1 MHWLE
6 RVALIASLAYVGT
19 MFDNFFAFAA
29 QLIVTERARYRRVSW
44 AQVAGVIA
52 LLIISA
58 AVGSALAPIPLRWVG
73 LACAAPWALAGFA
86 WRHRHD
92 ERPIQFRR
100 GALTTFIVTL
110 ALGGDNLAVW
120 IPLVRASGA
129 EGGLVDVAVFAIGEI
144 VFLWS
149 AQRLAGHP
157 RVVAWGERRAPALV
171 PWVYLALGVLVL
183 VECGT
188 I

>member
-6 RVALIASLAYVGT
+6 RVTLIASLAYVGT

-29 QLIVTERARYRRVSW
+29 QLVVTDRSRFRRVSW
-44 AQVAGVIA
+44 AQVTGVAA
-52 LLIISA
+52 LLVISA
-58 AVGSALAPIPLRWVG
+58 AVGSALAGVPLRWVG
-73 LACAAPWALAGFA
+73 LACVAPWALAGYA
-86 WRHRHD
+86 WRHRRD
-92 ERPIQFRR
+92 EHATQFRR
-100 GALTTFIVTL
+100 GALTTFVVTL

-120 IPLVRASGA
+120 IPLVRASGV
-129 EGGLVDVAVFAIGEI
+129 GGALVDVAVFAVWEI

-157 RVVAWGERRAPALV
+157 GVVAWGERHAPTLV

-188 I
+188 L